1 MNKISLDFISVKNG
15 CSLKEVTKKA
25 KKQVTERE
33 KNICT
38 RILDKG
44 LAFKIIIKLK
54 TNTPFFIEIY
64 LIYNVVL
71 IFLYSKGS
79 VSVS

>member
-1 MNKISLDFISVKNG
+1 MLKNG
-15 CSLKEVTKKA
+15 CSLKEFTKKA